1 MRYTLTYGRK
11 VNPAQYET
19 LHVEISQEF
28 NDEET
33 PNEAGYRKV
42 RAFVLKKIEE
52 ELAAY
57 PKTEATEAPAT
68 PESTSK
74 SEPLF
79 YSIFGLSDLPWKS
92 YRTREACK
100 PGEEGW
106 IFSNSQGAEELVE
119 VINREDS
126 AYVLIDGIEM
136 VCRFSGP
143 TDATTKLPRF
153 ISRRKY

>member
-1 MRYTLTYGRK
+1 LRYTLTYGRK

-28 NDEET
+28 DDEET
-33 PNEAGYRKV
+33 PSEAGYTKV

-52 ELAAY
+52 ELSTY
-57 PKTEATEAPAT
+57 PKAEVNEASTIS
-68 PESTSK
+68 ESTSQD
-74 SEPLF
+74 EPLF
-79 YSIFGLSDLPWKS
+79 YSIFGLSDLPWTS
-92 YRTREACK
+92 YQTKDVCK

-106 IFSNSQGAEELVE
+106 IFSNSQGAEDLAKI
-119 VINREDS
+119 INREGS
-126 AYVLIDGIEM
+126 AHVMIDGVKM

-143 TDATTKLPRF
+143 TDITTKLPRF